1 MLIDDVEAALGLD
14 KQQALLGCEQ
24 SSCVA
29 EIGRGLGV
37 DYVAHG
43 QLGAMGGK
51 YNLNLTA
58 VSTRDGVAKTRI
70 SEVLPASDESLV
82 GELPRIAAQFA
93 TALLRKQ

>member
-1 MLIDDVEAALGLD
+1 MLLDDVEAALGLD

-37 DYVAHG
+37 DFVAHG
-43 QLGAMGGK
+43 QLGVMGGK
-51 YNLNLTA
+51 YSLSLTA
-58 VSTRDGVAKTRI
+58 VSTRDGTAKTRI

-82 GELPRIAAQFA
+82 GELPRIATQFA
-93 TALLRKQ
+93 AALVSK